1 MLIVDTVIR
10 LIPGVLHDETS
21 SRYDSF
27 SHAGLLEHPQYTRP
41 REFRGMSVPEVLI
54 NGNHKDIEI
63 WQQQQSLQRTAERR
77 SDLLPDS
84 PAPQHKNTQTKT

>member
-1 MLIVDTVIR
+1 
-10 LIPGVLHDETS
+10 
-21 SRYDSF
+21 
-27 SHAGLLEHPQYTRP
+27 
-41 REFRGMSVPEVLI
+41 MSVPEVLI

>member
-1 MLIVDTVIR
+1 
-10 LIPGVLHDETS
+10 
-21 SRYDSF
+21 
-27 SHAGLLEHPQYTRP
+27 
-41 REFRGMSVPEVLI
+41 MSVPEVLI

-84 PAPQHKNTQTKT
+84 PEPKHKNTQTKT